1 MIFNN
6 VQDFILLERITRTND
21 IKYLLDLSKY
31 IEGYMINPVEHHDF
45 YGELKCRTIKLPRE
59 QIENYFHEMSLW
71 GHVFLY
77 HLRIDPMD
85 HDLYYIIY
93 CYKLDDKKYN
103 MFKSL
108 RNSSMQNEIRLTDA
122 YEDGKISYEV
132 YVHLVVKNFT
142 LLAKRNDS

>member
-1 MIFNN
+1 MIFDN
-6 VQDFILLERITRTND
+6 VQDFILMERITRTND
-21 IKYLLDLSKY
+21 IKYLLDLSRY
-31 IEGYMINPVEHHDF
+31 IEGYMTNPVEHHDF
-45 YGELKCRTIKLPRE
+45 YGELKCRTIKLQSRE

-77 HLRIDPMD
+77 HLSMEDRG
-85 HDLYYIIY
+85 LYDVIY

-108 RNSSMQNEIRLTDA
+108 RNASMQNEIRLTDA

>member
-1 MIFNN
+1 MIFDN
-6 VQDFILLERITRTND
+6 VQDFILLERITCTND

-31 IEGYMINPVEHHDF
+31 IEGYMTNPVEHHDF
-45 YGELKCRTIKLPRE
+45 YGELKCRTIKLQSRE

-77 HLRIDPMD
+77 HLSMEDRAIDV
-85 HDLYYIIY
+85 IY

-108 RNSSMQNEIRLTDA
+108 RNASMQNEIRLTDA

-142 LLAKRNDS
+142 LLAKRDDS